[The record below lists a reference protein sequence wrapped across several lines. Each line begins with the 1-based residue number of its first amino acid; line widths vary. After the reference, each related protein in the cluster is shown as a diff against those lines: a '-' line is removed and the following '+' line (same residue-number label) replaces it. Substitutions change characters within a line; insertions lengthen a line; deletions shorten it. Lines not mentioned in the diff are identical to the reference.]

1 MNLPKLSVDRPVTVV
16 MVILIILLLGFVSF
30 TSLSID
36 LLPEMNLPIVIIYTE
51 YPGAGPAEVENLV
64 TRPIEQVV
72 GTVRGLDTIESVS
85 SVGSSMVVVQFG
97 WGTDINQAA
106 NDLREQLDLISGY
119 LPDAAQKPMV
129 FKMDPNLIPVVQLGA
144 TGGFSSADLKTLLE
158 DKVVPRLERI
168 EGVASVV
175 LTGGDTREI
184 RLEVDPA
191 KLSYYGLTLPQ
202 LLQSMQGDNVNL
214 SGGSAGLGDRELLVR
229 IKGEFKSV
237 DEIGEVTVATPFGTW
252 VRLKDLG
259 EIVDTYREKSQL
271 SRLNGQDAIG
281 INISKQTG
289 ANTVQ
294 VSREIRKTLAEIEKD
309 LPGDVSINTLFDQAE
324 YIEFSI
330 RNMTQNMV
338 TGGILAVLIL
348 FIFLRNVPTTMI
360 IALAMPVSV
369 IATFTMVYFGGITL
383 NIMSLGGLAL
393 GLGMMVDN
401 SIVILENIYRH
412 REAGLSIKEAAVTGA
427 NEVGNAIVA
436 STLTTIAV
444 FFPIV
449 FVEGLA
455 SQLFRE
461 FALTIS
467 FSLFASLLVAL
478 TVVPMFSSRMM
489 KITPLDQN
497 GEAGGSQAG
506 LRGFWRR
513 VFAVWGTGLHK
524 LEVGYRQLLAACLRR
539 RRRVILVVTL
549 IVVASLVL
557 VPVIG
562 AEFIP
567 AMDQGYATVN
577 ISLPYGSKLEATREI
592 AGRVEEIIQS
602 IPEVDLVF
610 TAIGADST
618 GLGGAGPAENASI
631 AITLKPL
638 SQRERKT
645 DEVVDEIWAKVQ
657 DIPGAEISVSGV
669 DASAMM
675 GHGMAPV
682 QVRVEGDDL
691 EVLTEIAKQIK
702 TVMESIPGTRE
713 VEIGTEEGRPEL
725 ALVVDRAKAAQYGL
739 STAQIVS
746 TVQTAMQGQTITRYK
761 EAGEEIDVK
770 IMFPKELREN
780 VAHLSSIEFLT
791 PSGLKVPLGEVA
803 ELNIEQ
809 GPTDINRRNQTRYIP
824 VTCQIS
830 GRDLNSVMNDIN
842 YMLEEQ
848 LQLPDG
854 YAVEMGGSAEEMV
867 KAFSSL
873 TKALLLAI
881 ALVYMIMAAQF
892 ESFLHPF
899 VIMFS
904 MPVAIV
910 GVILGLLVTGSTFNV
925 ISFIGLIMLAGIVV
939 NNAIVL
945 VDYVNTLRKR
955 GMARDEAILVGG
967 QTRLRPILMTTLTTV
982 LAMLPLMFEA
992 GEGGEAGAPLAAA
1005 VVGGLT
1011 TSTLLTL
1018 VLVPVVY
1025 SIFDDWGQRIM
1036 RRRKAKLE
1044 NRKGVEAACGSNG

>member
-30 TSLSID
+30 TNLGID
-36 LLPEMNLPIVIIYTE
+36 LLPELNLPIVIVYTE
-51 YPGAGPAEVENLV
+51 YPGAGPEEVENLV

-72 GTVRGLDTIESVS
+72 GTVRGLNTIESVS
-85 SVGSSMVVVQFG
+85 SVGSSIVVVQFG
-97 WGTDINQAA
+97 WGTDINQAS
-106 NDLREQLDLISGY
+106 NDLREQLDLIRGF
-119 LPDAAQKPMV
+119 LPESAQKPMV
-129 FKMDPNLIPVVQLGA
+129 FKMDPNLIPIVQLGA
-144 TGGFSSADLKTLLE
+144 TGTLSSADLKTVLE

-175 LTGGDTREI
+175 LMGGDTREI
-184 RLEVDPA
+184 RIEVDPA

-202 LLQSMQGDNVNL
+202 LLSSMQGDNVNL
-214 SGGSAGLGDRELLVR
+214 SGGSASMGEQELLVR
-229 IKGEFKSV
+229 IKGEFQSI
-237 DEIGEVTVATPFGTW
+237 DDIGNVSVATPLGTR

-259 EIVDTYREKSQL
+259 EIVDTYQERRQL

-281 INISKQTG
+281 ISINKQTD

-294 VSREIRKTLAEIEKD
+294 VSREIRKALAELKQE
-309 LPGDVSINTLFDQAE
+309 LPEDISIKTLFDQAE

-330 RNMTQNMV
+330 QNMTQNMIM
-338 TGGILAVLIL
+338 GGLLAMLIL

-360 IALAMPVSV
+360 VALSMPISV
-369 IATFTMVYFGGITL
+369 VATFTLVYFGGITL

-412 REAGLSIKEAAVTGA
+412 REEGLLIKEAAVTGA
-427 NEVGNAIVA
+427 NEVGNAITA
-436 STLTTIAV
+436 STLTTVAV

-449 FVEGLA
+449 FVEGIA
-455 SQLFRE
+455 SELFRE

-478 TVVPMFSSRMM
+478 TIVPMFSSRMM
-489 KITPLDQN
+489 RITPINNN
-497 GEAGGSQAG
+497 GDGLGSQTGKKPFWYRIMASWARG
-506 LRGFWRR
+506 LK
-513 VFAVWGTGLHK
+513 K
-524 LEVGYRQLLAACLRR
+524 LELAYRRLLEACLRR
-539 RRRVILVVTL
+539 RRRVILIVTGVL
-549 IVVASLVL
+549 VASLAL
-557 VPVIG
+557 IPLIG

-567 AMDQGYATVN
+567 SMDQGYATVN
-577 ISLPYGSKLEATREI
+577 ITMPYGSKLEATSDM
-592 AGRVEEIIQS
+592 AARVEEIIKA

-610 TAIGADST
+610 TSIGADST
-618 GLGGAGPAENASI
+618 GLGGAGPAENARMEI
-631 AITLKPL
+631 VLKPL
-638 SQRERKT
+638 AERERST

-675 GHGMAPV
+675 GHGMAPI

-691 EVLTEIAKQIK
+691 KVLTEIAKQVQ
-702 TVMESIPGTRE
+702 TVMASVPGTRE
-713 VEIGTEEGRPEL
+713 VEIGSEEGRPEL
-725 ALVVDRAKAAQYGL
+725 ALVVDRAKAAHYGL
-739 STAQIVS
+739 SPAQIVS
-746 TVQTAMQGQTITRYK
+746 TVQTAMQGQTITRYR

-770 IMFPKELREN
+770 IIFPKELRESI
-780 VAHLSSIEFLT
+780 AHLRSIEFLT
-791 PSGLKVPLGEVA
+791 PTGLKVPLGEVA

-809 GPTDINRRNQTRYIP
+809 GLTDINRRNQTRFIS

-842 YMLEEQ
+842 LLLDEQ

-854 YAVEMGGSAEEMV
+854 YSIHMGGSAEEMV
-867 KAFSSL
+867 NAFSSL

-910 GVILGLLVTGSTFNV
+910 GVILGLLVTGSTLNV
-925 ISFIGLIMLAGIVV
+925 ISFIGIIMLAGIVV

-945 VDYVNTLRKR
+945 VDYINTLRSR
-955 GMARDEAILVGG
+955 GMERDEAIVLGG
-967 QTRLRPILMTTLTTV
+967 QVRLRPILMTTLTTI
-982 LAMLPLMFEA
+982 LAMLPMMFEA

-1011 TSTLLTL
+1011 ISTLLTL

>member
-30 TSLSID
+30 TNLGID
-36 LLPEMNLPIVIIYTE
+36 LLPELNLPIVIIYTE
-51 YPGAGPAEVENLV
+51 YSGAGPAEVENLV
-64 TRPIEQVV
+64 TRPIEQIV
-72 GTVRGLDTIESVS
+72 GSVRGLNTIESVS
-85 SVGSSMVVVQFG
+85 SIGSSIVVVQFN
-97 WGTDINQAA
+97 WGTNIDQATI
-106 NDLREQLDLISGY
+106 DLREQLDLISGF
-119 LPDAAQKPMV
+119 LPESAQKPMV
-129 FKMDPNLIPVVQLGA
+129 FKMDPNLIPIVQLGA
-144 TGGFSSADLKTLLE
+144 TGALSSADLKTVLE

-175 LTGGDTREI
+175 LMGGDTREI

-202 LLQSMQGDNVNL
+202 LLQIMQGDNVNL
-214 SGGSAGLGDRELLVR
+214 SGGSASMGDQELLVR
-229 IKGEFKSV
+229 IKGEFQSI
-237 DEIGEVTVATPFGTW
+237 DEIGNVSVATPLGTR

-259 EIVDTYREKSQL
+259 EIVDTYQERKQL

-281 INISKQTG
+281 ISVNKQTD

-294 VSREIRKTLAEIEKD
+294 VSREIRKALAELERE
-309 LPGDVSINTLFDQAE
+309 LPEDISIKTLFDQAE

-330 RNMTQNMV
+330 RNMTQNMI
-338 TGGILAVLIL
+338 TGGLLAMLIL
-348 FIFLRNVPTTMI
+348 FVFLRNVPTTMI
-360 IALAMPVSV
+360 VALSMPISV
-369 IATFTMVYFGGITL
+369 VATFTLVYFGGITL

-393 GLGMMVDN
+393 GLGMLVDN

-412 REAGLSIKEAAVTGA
+412 REEGLRIKEAAVTGA
-427 NEVGNAIVA
+427 NEVGNAITA
-436 STLTTIAV
+436 STLTTVAV

-449 FVEGLA
+449 FVEGIA
-455 SQLFRE
+455 SELFRE

-478 TVVPMFSSRMM
+478 TIVPMFSSRMM
-489 KITPLDQN
+489 KITPINNNGN
-497 GEAGGSQAG
+497 GEVNQAG
-506 LRGFWRR
+506 KKPFWKRIMAAWARG
-513 VFAVWGTGLHK
+513 LKK
-524 LEVGYRQLLAACLRR
+524 LETGYRRLLEASLRR
-539 RRRVILVVTL
+539 RRRVILIVTL
-549 IVVASLVL
+549 VVVASLAL
-557 VPVIG
+557 IPVIG

-577 ISLPYGSKLEATREI
+577 ITLPYGSKLEATGEMTAI
-592 AGRVEEIIQS
+592 VEEIITS

-610 TAIGADST
+610 TTIGADTT
-618 GLGGAGPAENASI
+618 GMGGAGPAENARI
-631 AITLKPL
+631 DIVLKQL
-638 SQRERKT
+638 SERDRGT
-645 DEVVDEIWAKVQ
+645 DEVADEIWAKVR
-657 DIPGAEISVSGV
+657 DIPGAEITVSGV
-669 DASAMM
+669 DASASM
-675 GHGMAPV
+675 GHAMAPIE
-682 QVRVEGDDL
+682 VRVEGDDL

-702 TVMESIPGTRE
+702 MVMESVPGTRE
-713 VEIGTEEGRPEL
+713 VEVGSEEGRPEL
-725 ALVVDRAKAAQYGL
+725 ALVVDRAKAAHYGL
-739 STAQIVS
+739 SPAQIVS
-746 TVQTAMQGQTITRYK
+746 TVQTAMQGQTITRYR

-770 IMFPKELREN
+770 VIFPKELREN
-780 VAHLSSIEFLT
+780 IADLRSIEFLT
-791 PSGLKVPLGEVA
+791 PTGLKVPLGEVA

-809 GPTDINRRNQTRYIP
+809 GLTDITRRNQTRFIS
-824 VTCQIS
+824 VTSQIS

-842 YMLEEQ
+842 LFLDEQ

-854 YAVEMGGSAEEMV
+854 YSIQMGGSAEEMV

-910 GVILGLLVTGSTFNV
+910 GVILGLLVTGSTLNV
-925 ISFIGLIMLAGIVV
+925 ISFIGIIMLAGIVV

-945 VDYVNTLRKR
+945 VDYINTLRRR
-955 GMARDEAILVGG
+955 GMERDEAIVLGG

-982 LAMLPLMFEA
+982 LAMLPIMFEV

-1025 SIFDDWGQRIM
+1025 SIFDDWGQKIM
-1036 RRRKAKLE
+1036 RRRKAKAE
-1044 NRKGVEAACGSNG
+1044 FNKGV

>member
-30 TSLSID
+30 TNLGID
-36 LLPEMNLPIVIIYTE
+36 LLPELNLPIVIVYTE
-51 YPGAGPAEVENLV
+51 YPGAGPEEVENLV
-64 TRPIEQVV
+64 TRPVEQVV

-85 SVGSSMVVVQFG
+85 SVGSSIVVVQFG
-97 WGTDINQAA
+97 WGTDIDQAS
-106 NDLREQLDLISGY
+106 NDLREQLDLIRGY
-119 LPDAAQKPMV
+119 LPESAQKPMV
-129 FKMDPNLIPVVQLGA
+129 FKMDPNLIPIVQLGA
-144 TGGFSSADLKTLLE
+144 TGALSSADLKTVLE
-158 DKVVPRLERI
+158 DKVVPKLERI

-175 LTGGDTREI
+175 LAGGDTREI
-184 RLEVDPA
+184 RIEVDPA

-202 LLQSMQGDNVNL
+202 LFSSMQGDNVNL
-214 SGGSAGLGDRELLVR
+214 SGGSASMGDQELLVR
-229 IKGEFKSV
+229 IKGEFQSIDDIGNVSV
-237 DEIGEVTVATPFGTW
+237 TTPLGIQ

-259 EIVDTYREKSQL
+259 EIVDTYQEKQQL
-271 SRLNGQDAIG
+271 SRLNGQEAIG
-281 INISKQTG
+281 ISINKQTD

-294 VSREIRKTLAEIEKD
+294 VSREIRKALAD
-309 LPGDVSINTLFDQAE
+309 LEQELPEDISIKTLFDQAE
-324 YIEFSI
+324 YIELSI
-330 RNMTQNMV
+330 QNMTENMIM
-338 TGGILAVLIL
+338 GGLLAMLIL
-348 FIFLRNVPTTMI
+348 FVFLRNVPTTLI
-360 IALAMPVSV
+360 VALSMPISV
-369 IATFTMVYFGGITL
+369 VATFTLVYFGGITL

-393 GLGMMVDN
+393 GLGMLVDN

-412 REAGLSIKEAAVTGA
+412 REEGLLINEAAVTGA
-427 NEVGNAIVA
+427 NEVGNAITA

-449 FVEGLA
+449 FVEGIA
-455 SQLFRE
+455 SELFRD

-478 TVVPMFSSRMM
+478 TIVPMFSSRMM
-489 KITPLDQN
+489 RITPINNN
-497 GEAGGSQAG
+497 GDGLGSQTGKKPFWYRIMASWARG
-506 LRGFWRR
+506 LK
-513 VFAVWGTGLHK
+513 K
-524 LEVGYRQLLAACLRR
+524 LELAYRRLLEACLRR
-539 RRRVILVVTL
+539 RRRVILIVTGVL
-549 IVVASLVL
+549 VASLAL
-557 VPVIG
+557 IPLIG

-567 AMDQGYATVN
+567 PMDQGYATVN
-577 ISLPYGSKLEATREI
+577 ITMPYGSKLEATSDM
-592 AGRVEEIIQS
+592 AARVEEIIKA

-610 TAIGADST
+610 TSIGADST

-631 AITLKPL
+631 AVTLKPL
-638 SQRERKT
+638 SERERGT
-645 DEVVDEIWAKVQ
+645 NEIADEIWAKVQ

-675 GHGMAPV
+675 GHGMAPI
-682 QVRVEGDDL
+682 QVRVVGDDL
-691 EVLTEIAKQIK
+691 EVLTEIAKQVQ
-702 TVMESIPGTRE
+702 TVMESVPGTRE
-713 VEIGTEEGRPEL
+713 VEIGSEEGRPEL
-725 ALVVDRAKAAQYGL
+725 ALVVDRAKAAHYGL
-739 STAQIVS
+739 SPAQIVS
-746 TVQTAMQGQTITRYK
+746 TVQTAMQGQTITRYR

-770 IMFPKELREN
+770 VIFPKELRESI
-780 VAHLSSIEFLT
+780 ADLRSIEFLT
-791 PSGLKVPLGEVA
+791 PTGLKVPLGEVA

-809 GPTDINRRNQTRYIP
+809 GLTDINRRNQTRFIS

-842 YMLEEQ
+842 FLLNEQ
-848 LQLPDG
+848 IQLPDG
-854 YAVEMGGSAEEMV
+854 YSIYMGGSAEEMV

-910 GVILGLLVTGSTFNV
+910 GVILGLLLTGSTLNV
-925 ISFIGLIMLAGIVV
+925 ISFIGIIMLAGIVV

-945 VDYVNTLRKR
+945 VDYINTLRGR
-955 GMARDEAILVGG
+955 GMERDEAIVLGG
-967 QTRLRPILMTTLTTV
+967 QVRLRPILMTTLTTV
-982 LAMLPLMFEA
+982 LAMLPMIFEA

-1025 SIFDDWGQRIM
+1025 SIFDDWGQKIM
-1036 RRRKAKLE
+1036 QRRKAKVE
-1044 NRKGVEAACGSNG
+1044 YNKGV